1 LFYIIGNVQGAKPYF
16 ARAFAIISDLLGA
29 WARILAVIEST
40 TGWWLQLDFDVLS
53 TNSFP
58 AVDFPHP
65 GGLNWEQLDR
75 LTTAGFTTD
84 NNVDG
89 M

>member
-1 LFYIIGNVQGAKPYF
+1 
-16 ARAFAIISDLLGA
+16 
-29 WARILAVIEST
+29 
-40 TGWWLQLDFDVLS
+40 LQLDFDVLS
-53 TNSFP
+53 TNSLP

-84 NNVDG
+84 NNVGWNVTINNPDLDSERKFARRIVQFIACV
-89 M
+89 MRYQRMNKNISITS